1 MERDD
6 RVNRVAECNCAFSIL
21 WFLSYLSLYKNT
33 FNGSLDFIVP
43 TKRSFYSKRAPLGL
57 TKNIWSFSSPLNLF
71 SCTSFRTAS
80 TEKSDSSSELQ
91 CENTDSYFEKDAWGR
106 GREEGPFPESYLLWA
121 RWLVLWEGW
130 TVTLN
135 QLQVA
140 VAEAHLCEW
149 PWSRTEKRSTRERIT
164 IALQLRTLGLIR
176 VFYKSFAIHF
186 GCSFI
191 KGNNQKGF
199 KRYCMF
205 KLV

>member
-1 MERDD
+1 MVLFFPVQPLFMHLLQNCRARSNLTPLRSCSVKTRTLILKRTPGAAGER
-6 RVNRVAECNCAFSIL
+6 E
-21 WFLSYLSLYKNT
+21 
-33 FNGSLDFIVP
+33 
-43 TKRSFYSKRAPLGL
+43 GL
-57 TKNIWSFSSPLNLF
+57 
-71 SCTSFRTAS
+71 
-80 TEKSDSSSELQ
+80 
-91 CENTDSYFEKDAWGR
+91 
-106 GREEGPFPESYLLWA
+106 FPESYLLWA

-140 VAEAHLCEW
+140 LAEAHLCEW
-149 PWSRTEKRSTRERIT
+149 PWSRTEEHSTRERIT
-164 IALQLRTLGLIR
+164 TALQLRTLGLIR

-191 KGNNQKGF
+191 KGNNQKGL